1 MNATLEVIVLPVS
14 DPDRSLRCHR
24 GQVGFD
30 LAADYAPDFRVIQ
43 LTFVFA

>member
-1 MNATLEVIVLPVS
+1 LSSCLFPIQTG
-14 DPDRSLRCHR
+14 RCGSTA